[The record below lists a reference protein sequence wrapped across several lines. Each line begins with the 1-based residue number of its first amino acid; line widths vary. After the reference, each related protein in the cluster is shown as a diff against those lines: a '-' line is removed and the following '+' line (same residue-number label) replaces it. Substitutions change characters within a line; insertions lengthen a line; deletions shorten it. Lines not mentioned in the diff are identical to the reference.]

1 MARKNEVLP
10 PTNLYCVTT
19 LPSETNTI
27 VTIGVKSLFN
37 WLNISFNSIKIMC
50 GCLSQVAML
59 DVSATILDNN
69 FKTSTPFI
77 DTVINE
83 MLWEFLL
90 LSDYRSLQFFHR
102 LKLSLVV
109 AEEHPK

>member
-37 WLNISFNSIKIMC
+37 
-50 GCLSQVAML
+50 
-59 DVSATILDNN
+59 
-69 FKTSTPFI
+69 
-77 DTVINE
+77 
-83 MLWEFLL
+83 
-90 LSDYRSLQFFHR
+90 
-102 LKLSLVV
+102 
-109 AEEHPK
+109 